1 MKKLS
6 LYLETSVWNF
16 YFADDAPEKKEI
28 TVRFF
33 HKIEKGIYEIFI
45 SDTVLEEIGNATE
58 EEKTRLYNLIEQ
70 YHPKNIPIIPE
81 MLKLSRKYLS
91 ENALP
96 RKANKDALHAAAA
109 TVSQM
114 DALISWNL
122 RHLSNLRRMEKING
136 INLKEGFTKRL
147 ELITPMEVSYE

>member
-16 YFADDAPEKKEI
+16 YFADDAPEKKETTI
-28 TVRFF
+28 RFF
-33 HKIEKGIYEIFI
+33 HEIKKGTYEIFI
-45 SDTVLEEIGNATE
+45 SDTVLEEIGNASE
-58 EEKTRLYNLIEQ
+58 EEKRLLFDLIEQ
-70 YHPKNIPIIPE
+70 YHPKNIPIVPE
-81 MLKLSRKYLS
+81 MLNLSRKYLS
-91 ENALP
+91 EDALP
-96 RKANKDALHAAAA
+96 GKADKDALHAAVA
-109 TVSQM
+109 TVAGM